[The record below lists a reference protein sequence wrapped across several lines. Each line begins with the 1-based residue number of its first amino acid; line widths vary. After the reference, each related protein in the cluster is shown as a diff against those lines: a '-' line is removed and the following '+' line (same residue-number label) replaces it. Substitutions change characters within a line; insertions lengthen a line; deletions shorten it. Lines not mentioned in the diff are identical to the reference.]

1 MSTPDDL
8 PPSPTRS
15 SRNIKKI
22 IDKLQNKHQLKDY
35 INQLTAFNAHH
46 LTDITE
52 EMRHNLLLQGLD
64 ENDLH
69 QIHEFLLITFD
80 GDLMKTENREETE
93 KRAIKL
99 NGLINT

>member
-8 PPSPTRS
+8 PPSAIRS
-15 SRNIKKI
+15 SRNIHKI

-35 INQLTAFNAHH
+35 IEQLTAFNAHH

-69 QIHEFLLITFD
+69 EIHEFLLISFD
-80 GDLMKTENREETE
+80 GDLMKTENQDQTE
-93 KRAIKL
+93 KRATEL
-99 NGLINT
+99 NGLINI